1 MNNLKVALKVANLNV
16 FYGENPI
23 IRNIYLDCYEN
34 KITAILGCVNSGKST
49 LLKTF
54 NRLIESEISSVRYEG
69 QIEFFGQNIFNHRT
83 NLNRLRRQI
92 GMIYPTPNTF
102 SMSIYENIAS
112 QVKLTGYYSKNELNT
127 IVEIALHRVGLWN
140 EVKYKLH
147 QPAIDLSLVQQQLL
161 CIARALALQPKILIM
176 DEPCMELGIVR
187 GMRIEEVI
195 QSLRQNLTIIIATKN
210 PQFALHISDYIGL
223 MSVNNHVGELVDFY
237 QTSQFVQNCL
247 TPCPQTV
254 ILGNQQAKP
263 TSVG

>member
-23 IRNIYLDCYEN
+23 IRNIYIDCYEN

-49 LLKTF
+49 LLKTL
-54 NRLIESEISSVRYEG
+54 NRLIELENTVRYEG
-69 QIEFFGQNIFNHRT
+69 KIEFFGQNIFNHRT

>member
-1 MNNLKVALKVANLNV
+1 MNNLKIALKVAKLNV
-16 FYGENPI
+16 YYGEKPI
-23 IRNIYLDCYEN
+23 LRNISLDCYQN
-34 KITAILGCVNSGKST
+34 QITAVLGCVNSGKST
-49 LLKTF
+49 LLKSL
-54 NRLIESEISSVRYEG
+54 NRLIESETNVKYEG
-69 QIEFFGQNIFNHRT
+69 KIEFSSQNIFNHRT

-92 GMIYPTPNTF
+92 GMIYATPNTF

-127 IVEIALHRVGLWN
+127 IVELALRRVGLWN

-147 QPAIDLSLVQQQLL
+147 QSATDLSLVQQQLL

-210 PQFALHISDYIGL
+210 PQFALRISDYIGL

-237 QTSQFVQNCL
+237 QTSQFGQNCL

-263 TSVG
+263 TYVG